1 VKNVPI
7 LSRPTFDRF
16 AIVFPRRACPGFIL
30 ATLLGKKRG
39 HKKTGTGYFSD
50 RLVRACGEC
59 FRSVGSAIGW
69 LDQAGGE
76 CSQCDEPQLSH
87 GQVMGRAARRLRAR
101 GGQQPQ
107 GRTGNT
113 GRASVMSRKGLVVG
127 IPSVLESPPGG
138 HEKCGLTMRSV
149 QAWREN
155 HSSHDSQRAQ
165 IRLFYSSWPC
175 AQPLR

>member
-1 VKNVPI
+1 MKNVPI

-16 AIVFPRRACPGFIL
+16 AILFPIHACPGFIL
-30 ATLLGKKRG
+30 ATLLGKK
-39 HKKTGTGYFSD
+39 TGTCYFSD

-69 LDQAGGE
+69 LDQARGE
-76 CSQCDEPQLSH
+76 CSQCDEPKLSH

-165 IRLFYSSWPC
+165 IRMSDSSRSC
-175 AQPLR
+175 AQPFR